1 MPLGTP
7 SSFVKI
13 GPYRFELAEQNAHSA
28 VDTDYSPGG
37 PAEFTKDDFSGGM
50 LAADQGVY
58 DAGTPQYTSAQG
70 VDAAFPHQLILQ
82 PAATTVTNAGTAF
95 PGDPI
100 KQIDFTPSGG
110 SLTAFLIVAG
120 RNVYR
125 YSAGTWIDSRDLGAF
140 TASDICVHGATLG
153 VAYTSGHQYTTD
165 ASSWTT
171 DNTDAD
177 RFGVLNQNLWRAVR
191 PNSIYSATAFGGTWS
206 AAYTVADSTYS
217 INSITGVEQLLMIGK
232 EDGLYTVDAEGTIIP
247 LTPELRPQAN
257 ANFASLRAVV
267 TFNNDFYF
275 RTLNGVIKIAANDGL
290 KYRVGLDQLASPDL
304 PTVVVQ
310 AMCADD
316 RYLYALCANSSNNL
330 MILRRAIKGSW
341 HVFWW
346 DGTAGTKVGK
356 HIDISAAPGFPAL
369 FFSYSDGSTTY
380 TTKYIRLSTYPNAVD
395 DANYTY
401 STVSQNH
408 LIRLGRWGSPD
419 APTIFDRCVIKSR
432 NLTANI
438 TVTPYYSVD
447 GGAITQFG
455 SSAATT
461 SPLATITPSTPPTG
475 HLYDFYLY
483 LASTSSSTSPVVT
496 SVSFQGIKRPGRR
509 RIHTFT
515 ITAKSHEPTARGGN
529 LRQSPV
535 SILANIN
542 TLRDTNVYSTV
553 TDENQQAFSGLLTQ
567 VQKVSEDTRA
577 TDEEPGHTYKLTV
590 VEAPTAVAGIAFT
603 YGAATY
609 S

>member
-1 MPLGTP
+1 MAVP
-7 SSFVKI
+7 SSFIKI
-13 GPYRFELAEQNAHSA
+13 GNYRFDLAEKNAHSV

-37 PAEFTKDDFSGGM
+37 AAEFTKDDFSGGM
-50 LAADQGVY
+50 LSADQGIY
-58 DAGTPQYTSAQG
+58 EQATPQYVSSRG
-70 VDAAFPHQLILQ
+70 VDAAFAHQLILQ

-100 KQIDFTPSGG
+100 RQVDFTPTGG
-110 SLTAFLIVAG
+110 SNTAFLIVAG
-120 RNVYR
+120 RIVYR
-125 YSAGTWIDSRDLGAF
+125 YSAGTWIDARDLGAF
-140 TASDICVHGATLG
+140 TASDIVVHGGNLG
-153 VAYTSGHQYTTD
+153 IAYTSGHQYSSD
-165 ASSWTT
+165 ATNWTT
-171 DNTDAD
+171 DNADAD
-177 RFGVLNQNLWRAVR
+177 RLGVLGQNLWKAIR

-206 AAYTVADSTYS
+206 AAYTVADSSYN
-217 INSITGVEQLLMIGK
+217 INSLTGVEQLLMIGK

-257 ANFASLRAVV
+257 ANFASLRAVT

-275 RTLNGVIKIAANDGL
+275 RTLNGVIKIAAQDGL
-290 KYRVGLDQLASPDL
+290 KYRVGLDQLSSPDL

-310 AMCADD
+310 ALCSDD

-330 MILRRAIKGSW
+330 MILRRGISGSW

-369 FFSYSDGSTTY
+369 FFSYSDGATTY

-395 DANYTY
+395 DTNYTY
-401 STVSQNH
+401 STVTQNH
-408 LIRLGRWGSPD
+408 LIRLGRYGSPD

-432 NLTANI
+432 DLTANI

-455 SSAATT
+455 ASAATT
-461 SPLATITPSTPPTG
+461 SPLATVLPTTPPTG

-483 LASTSSSTSPVVT
+483 LVTNTSTTSPIVT
-496 SVSFQGIKRPGRR
+496 SVSFQGIKRPTRR
-509 RIHTFT
+509 RVHVFT
-515 ITAKSHEPTARGGN
+515 ITGKAHQPTARGGN
-529 LRQSPV
+529 LRKSPV
-535 SILANIN
+535 TITDDLN
-542 TLRDTNVYSTV
+542 TLRDTNVYVTV
-553 TDENQQAFSGLLTQ
+553 TDENQQNFSGILTQ
-567 VQKVSEDTRA
+567 VQKVSDDTRA
-577 TDEEPGHTYKLTV
+577 ADEEPGHTYKITV
-590 VEAPTAVAGIAFT
+590 VEAPTAVGGLAFT
-603 YGAATY
+603 YGQAVY

>member
-1 MPLGTP
+1 MPLGAPAT
-7 SSFVKI
+7 FVKI
-13 GPYRFELAEQNAHSA
+13 GNFRFDLAEQNAHSA

-37 PAEFTKDDFSGGM
+37 AAEFTKDDFSAGM
-50 LAADQGVY
+50 LTADQGVY
-58 DAGTPQYTSAQG
+58 DAGTPQYTSAKG
-70 VDAAFPHQLILQ
+70 VDAAFAHQLILQ

-100 KQIDFTPSGG
+100 KQVDFTPTGASN
-110 SLTAFLIVAG
+110 TAFLITAG
-120 RNVYR
+120 RNVYK
-125 YSAGTWIDSRDLGAF
+125 YSAGTWIDARDLGAF
-140 TASDICVHGATLG
+140 TASDIIVHGATLG
-153 VAYTSGHQYTTD
+153 IAYTSGHQYTTD
-165 ASSWTT
+165 ATNWTT

-206 AAYTVADSTYS
+206 AAYTVADSTYN

-316 RYLYALCANSSNNL
+316 RYLYALCANTSNDL
-330 MILRRAIKGSW
+330 MILRRAFKGSW

-369 FFSYSDGSTTY
+369 FFSYSDGATTY

-395 DANYTY
+395 DSNYTY
-401 STVSQNH
+401 STESQNH

-419 APTIFDRCVIKSR
+419 APTLFDRCVIKSR
-432 NLTANI
+432 NLSANV

-455 SSAATT
+455 SSSATS
-461 SPLATITPSTPPTG
+461 SPLATITPAAPPAG

-483 LASTSSSTSPVVT
+483 LVTNTSTTTPVVT

-509 RIHTFT
+509 RGHVFT

-535 SILANIN
+535 SVYTNIN
-542 TLRDTNVYSTV
+542 ALRDTNVYVTV
-553 TDENQQAFSGLLTQ
+553 TDENQQQFSGLVTQ
-567 VQKVSEDTRA
+567 VQKVSDSTTKSDT
-577 TDEEPGHTYKLTV
+577 EPGQTFKVTV
-590 VEAPTAVAGIAFT
+590 VEAPTTVGALSFT
-603 YGAATY
+603 YGQAVYT
-609 S
+609 